1 MSSKTF
7 CAAGYFSATSLPMPA
22 YCEPWPGKTNA
33 VLCSIRGA
41 ILLRQNRAC
50 VLSCVEIADLRPDL
64 RVDLVVDEVAR
75 DAHGVLDRLRVGA
88 AVADDAAAVDAEER
102 RAAVL
107 GVVDA
112 LLEVVHRPL
121 EHQRADLA
129 RRRPGEL
136 GAEHLADHLA
146 EGLAGF
152 EDDVADEPVADHDV
166 GVAVEDVA
174 AFGVA

>member
-41 ILLRQNRAC
+41 ILLRQNRAG
-50 VLSCVEIADLRPDL
+50 VLPRVQIADLRPDL
-64 RVDLVVDEVAR
+64 RVNLVVDEVAR
-75 DAHGVLDRLRVGA
+75 DAHGVLDRLRVRTS
-88 AVADDAAAVDAEER
+88 VADDAAAVDAEKG

-112 LLEVVHRPL
+112 LLEVVHGPF
-121 EHQRADLA
+121 EHQSADLA
-129 RRRPGEL
+129 
-136 GAEHLADHLA
+136 
-146 EGLAGF
+146 
-152 EDDVADEPVADHDV
+152 
-166 GVAVEDVA
+166 
-174 AFGVA
+174 